1 MREVNSPQIG
11 LFYTP
16 ESTAASL
23 FSPGWLS
30 RSPHPSHLTEPIKV
44 QSCQL
49 RFFAETDAWQD
60 V

>member
-1 MREVNSPQIG
+1 MREVHSPQIE

-44 QSCQL
+44 QQSCQL
-49 RFFAETDAWQD
+49 RFFTEIDA
-60 V
+60 